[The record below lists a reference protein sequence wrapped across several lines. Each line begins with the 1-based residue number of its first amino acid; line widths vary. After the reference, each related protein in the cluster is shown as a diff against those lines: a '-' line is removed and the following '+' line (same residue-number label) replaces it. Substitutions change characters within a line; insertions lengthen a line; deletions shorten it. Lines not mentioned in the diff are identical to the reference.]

1 MTISFAQVPTAL
13 RYPGAYI
20 EVDGS
25 QAGLGGDI
33 PAVLLVGQK
42 LATGTAPAGEIT
54 QLSGVQDAINK
65 AGAGSMLAQMAARY
79 RTIDPTLDLYI
90 LPYADNAAGVQATGT
105 ITVTAA
111 PTAAGTLALYIAG
124 KLVSVGITAGMTPT
138 QVAAA
143 IAAAITAAGADIP
156 VTAVAAAAVVTL
168 TARHKGTCGNAI
180 DLRLNLYKEE
190 AVAGLAMTIVAMA
203 NGTGDPAPG
212 NLTAMLGQFWYR
224 YVALGINDAATLAA
238 WHTESQLRYKP
249 PIQAG
254 FRAFTA
260 FRGDYAAAVT
270 YGTGKNYEHI
280 AALSLELNPTSVWE
294 AAAMVTAAA
303 APKLYNSPV
312 ESLEGIALPGM
323 IGKTYH
329 DWTNA
334 NSLLFKGMS
343 VMQVGRDGSCSIKR
357 LISMY
362 QFRPDGS
369 ADDAFL
375 DINTAEVMERI
386 RYEQRIGA
394 IKRFTGTAA
403 AKSNEGYRPGLR
415 ITTEDD
421 VRAFLLSLYKHTL
434 MEENGWVQAYD
445 YYKQQLVVEQDATN
459 PSRFNYR
466 DTPVLLSPYYILAG
480 RDVFYKAVP
489 TY

>member
-1 MTISFAQVPTAL
+1 MISFAQIPTAL
-13 RYPGAYI
+13 RYPGAYVEI
-20 EVDGS
+20 DGS

-54 QLSGVQDAINK
+54 LLAGVQDAIDK

-79 RTIDPTLDLYI
+79 RAIDPALDLYM
-90 LPYADNAAGVQATGT
+90 LPYADNAAGVAATGT
-105 ITVTAA
+105 LTVTAV
-111 PTAAGTLALYIAG
+111 PTVAGTLALYIAG
-124 KLVSVGITAGMTPT
+124 KLVTVGLSAAMTT
-138 QVAAA
+138 TTVAAA
-143 IAAAITAAGADIP
+143 IAAAINAAGTDIP
-156 VTAVAAAAVVTL
+156 VTATAALAVVTL
-168 TARHKGTCGNAI
+168 TARHKGTCGNNI
-180 DLRLNLYKEE
+180 DLRLNLYGEKTP
-190 AVAGLAMTIVAMA
+190 ASLTLTLAAMA
-203 NGTGDPAPG
+203 GGTGDPAPG
-212 NLTAMLGQFWYR
+212 DLTAIIGQKWMR

-249 PIQAG
+249 PVQAG

-260 FRGDYAAAVT
+260 HRGDYASAVAFGST
-270 YGTGKNYEHI
+270 KNYEHI
-280 AALSLELNPTSVWE
+280 VDLSLEINPTSTWE

-303 APKLYNSPV
+303 APKLYNNPV
-312 ESLEGIALPGM
+312 ESLEGIPLPGM
-323 IGKTYH
+323 IGVTYH

-343 VMQVGRDGSCSIKR
+343 VMQVAKDGSCYIKR

-369 ADDAFL
+369 ADDAYV
-375 DINTAEVMERI
+375 DINAAEVNERI

-394 IKRFTGTAA
+394 IQRFTGTAA
-403 AKSNEGYRPGLR
+403 ARSNEGYRPGLR

-421 VRAFLLSLYKHTL
+421 VRAYLLSNYKHKL
-434 MEENGWVQAYD
+434 MEEFGWVQNYD
-445 YYKQQLVVEQDATN
+445 YYKASLVVEQDPTN

-466 DTPVLLSPYYILAG
+466 DTPVILSPFYVLAG
-480 RDVFYKAVP
+480 RSQFRKAV
-489 TY
+489 

>member
-1 MTISFAQVPTAL
+1 MISIPQIPQAL

-20 EVDGS
+20 VVDGS

-42 LATGTAPAGEIT
+42 LATGTAAAGEIT
-54 QLSGVQDAINK
+54 RLAGVQDAVAK

-79 RTIDPTLDLYI
+79 RAVDPALDLYM
-90 LPYADNAAGVQATGT
+90 LPYADLVAGVAATAPL
-105 ITVTAA
+105 TVTAA
-111 PTAAGTLALYIAG
+111 PTANGVLALYIAG
-124 KLVSVGITAGMTPT
+124 RLVNVGVSSGQTPT
-138 QVAAA
+138 VVAAA
-143 IAAAITAAGADIP
+143 IAAAINAGGADIP

-168 TARHKGTCGNAI
+168 TADHKGTCGNAI
-180 DLRLNLYKEE
+180 DLRLNLYGETTP
-190 AVAGLAMTIVAMA
+190 AGLGVTLVALSGGA
-203 NGTGDPAPG
+203 GDPLPG
-212 NLTAMLGQFWYR
+212 NLSAILGQRWYR

-238 WHTESQLRYKP
+238 WHTESQARYLP

-260 FRGDYAAAVT
+260 HRGDFATASAFGLT
-270 YGTGKNYEHI
+270 KNYEHI
-280 AALSLELNPTSVWE
+280 ADLSLELNPTPTWE
-294 AAAMVTAAA
+294 AAAIVCAAA
-303 APKLYNSPV
+303 APRLYNNPV
-312 ESLEGIALPGM
+312 ESLEGTPLPGM
-323 IGKTYH
+323 IGVTYH

-343 VMQVGRDGSCSIKR
+343 LLQVAKDGSCSIKR

-394 IKRFTGTAA
+394 IMRFTGTAA
-403 AKSNEGYRPGLR
+403 AKTNEGYRPGLR
-415 ITTEDD
+415 ITTVDD
-421 VRAFLLSLYKHTL
+421 VRAYLLSTYQHRL
-434 MEENGWVQAYD
+434 MQEFGWVQNYE
-445 YYKQQLVVEQDATN
+445 YYKTNLVVEQDPLN
-459 PSRFNYR
+459 PSRFNFA
-466 DTPVLLSPYYILAG
+466 DQPVLLSPYYILAG
-480 RDVFYKAVP
+480 VGQFRKAV
-489 TY
+489 

>member
-1 MTISFAQVPTAL
+1 MISFNHVLTAL

-65 AGAGSMLAQMAARY
+65 AGAGSMLAQMVARY
-79 RTIDPTLDLYI
+79 RAIDPTLDIYM
-90 LPYADNAAGVQATGT
+90 LPYADNAAGVMATGT

-124 KLVSVGITAGMTPT
+124 KPVSVGLALGMTPT
-138 QVAAA
+138 QVASA
-143 IAAAITAAGADIP
+143 IAAAITAAGTDMP

-168 TARHKGTCGNAI
+168 TARHKGTCGNSI
-180 DLRLNLYKEE
+180 DLRLNFYREA
-190 AVAGLAMTIVAMA
+190 AVAGLALTIAAMA
-203 NGTGDPAPG
+203 GGAGDPAPG
-212 NLTAMLGQFWYR
+212 ALTTMLGQFWYR

-238 WHTESQLRYKP
+238 WHVESQLRYKP
-249 PIQAG
+249 PVQAG

-260 FRGDYAAAVT
+260 HRGDYAAAVAF
-270 YGTGKNYEHI
+270 GTAGNYEHLCC
-280 AALSLELNPTSVWE
+280 LSLEINPTPTWE
-294 AAAMVTAAA
+294 AAAIVAAAA

-312 ESLEGIALPGM
+312 ESLEGIALPG
-323 IGKTYH
+323 ILGKTYH

-343 VMQVGRDGSCSIKR
+343 VMQVSKDGSCSIKR

-369 ADDAFL
+369 ADDAYL

-421 VRAFLLSLYKHTL
+421 VRAFLLSLYKHSL
-434 MEENGWVQAYD
+434 MEEFGWVQAYD
-445 YYKQQLVVEQDATN
+445 YYKGSLVVEQDPLN

>member
-1 MTISFAQVPTAL
+1 MISFAQVPAAL

-20 EVDGS
+20 EVDGT

-42 LATGTAPAGEIT
+42 LPAGTAPAGEIT

-65 AGAGSMLAQMAARY
+65 AGAGSMLAQMAKRY
-79 RTIDPTLDLYI
+79 RDIDPTLDLYM
-90 LPYADNAAGVQATGT
+90 LPYADNGAGVQATGT
-105 ITVTAA
+105 ITVTAV
-111 PTAAGTLALYIAG
+111 PTTAGTLALYIAG
-124 KLVSVGITAGMTPT
+124 KLVSVAMATGQTPT
-138 QVAAA
+138 QIAAA
-143 IAAAITAAGADIP
+143 IAAAINAAGTEIP
-156 VTAVAAAAVVTL
+156 VTAAAAAAVVTL
-168 TARHKGTCGNAI
+168 TARHKGSCGNNI
-180 DLRLNLYKEE
+180 DLRLNLYREA
-190 AVAGLAMTIVAMA
+190 AVAGLALTLAAMA
-203 NGTGDPAPG
+203 GGAGDPAPG
-212 NLTAMLGQFWYR
+212 ALTTMLGQQWFR
-224 YVALGINDAATLAA
+224 YIALGINDAATLAA

-260 FRGDYAAAVT
+260 MRGDYTAAVA
-270 YGTGKNYEHI
+270 YGTAGNYEHI
-280 AALSLELNPTSVWE
+280 SALSLEINPTSTWE

-303 APKLYNSPV
+303 APRLFNNPV
-312 ESLEGIALPGM
+312 ESLEGVALPGM

-343 VMQVGRDGSCSIKR
+343 VMQVGKDGSCSIKR

-362 QFRPDGS
+362 QYRPDGS

-434 MEENGWVQAYD
+434 MEEYGWTQAYD
-445 YYKQQLVVEQDATN
+445 YYKEHVVVEQDPTN